1 MNIRE
6 IFDYGFNIK
15 NSNYDMTYLAI
26 VANISLIFV
35 LTIFAYANLFIKD
48 NITLATIEIL
58 FVFLTLGVLVYF
70 KKYADTKIFLLLS
83 TTVFFLISL
92 LFYIFIQ
99 KVLFSAVWLFFFPF
113 IAYLLNGLR
122 IGFIFTT
129 LYLAIIIIYSYL
141 GVGVYTDFVGFL
153 HIAISLSL
161 FSFFVHQFEKSRK
174 KAYKK
179 MVEALNHLE
188 DISYKDELT
197 KLYNRHFL
205 NTEILQNSTYHNKP
219 FMFCI
224 TDIDNFK
231 LYNDTYGHQKGDE
244 TLKVVAEIKK
254 QSIGDTDNHF
264 VIRLGGE
271 EFGGFIFDS
280 TNPKESIDTFFEK
293 LKNINIEHKENKPY
307 EICTISMGAVI
318 CHGNNKFDF
327 TKIYQL
333 ADEALYEAKKNGKN
347 QVVYKN
353 FSDELIS
360 NH

>member
-1 MNIRE
+1 
-6 IFDYGFNIK
+6 
-15 NSNYDMTYLAI
+15 
-26 VANISLIFV
+26 
-35 LTIFAYANLFIKD
+35 
-48 NITLATIEIL
+48 
-58 FVFLTLGVLVYF
+58 
-70 KKYADTKIFLLLS
+70 
-83 TTVFFLISL
+83 
-92 LFYIFIQ
+92 
-99 KVLFSAVWLFFFPF
+99 
-113 IAYLLNGLR
+113 
-122 IGFIFTT
+122 
-129 LYLAIIIIYSYL
+129 
-141 GVGVYTDFVGFL
+141 
-153 HIAISLSL
+153 
-161 FSFFVHQFEKSRK
+161 
-174 KAYKK
+174 
-179 MVEALNHLE
+179 
-188 DISYKDELT
+188 
-197 KLYNRHFL
+197 
-205 NTEILQNSTYHNKP
+205 
-219 FMFCI
+219 MFCI

-244 TLKVVAEIKK
+244 TLKIVAEIKQ

-293 LKNINIEHKENKPY
+293 LKNTNIEHKENKPY

-318 CHGNNKFDF
+318 CHGANKFDF